1 MKTLL
6 LTILVLLAGGTACSR
21 SLPTESGEK
30 EFVGS
35 WIEENVNYRQGFDLK
50 ADGTA
55 ASIGMATL
63 KYESWKADDGRIIL
77 EGKSIGNGQTI
88 NFSET
93 MQVIELTQDTM
104 TLQRD
109 EYRIKYHKEK
119 TR

>member
-63 KYESWKADDGRIIL
+63 KYESWKAGNGRIIL

-93 MQVIELTQDTM
+93 MQVIELTPDAM
-104 TLQRD
+104 TLQRGKD
-109 EYRIKYHKEK
+109 RVRYHRKK
-119 TR
+119 